1 MATAQTR
8 IGREL
13 ASGRAHRGSA
23 RSGTNVGEAERWLSL
38 VGGGLLAL
46 DGLRRR
52 SLGGLVEAGAGASLL
67 WRGATGHCQV
77 YAALGV
83 NTACHNPAASVS
95 AGRGVKVVKAIT
107 INRPA
112 DELYRFWRNF
122 ENLPRFMR
130 HLESV
135 KVEGNRSHWV
145 ARAPAGFTVS
155 WDAEIINAQ
164 VNTLIAWRSLEG
176 SQVSTA
182 GSVHF
187 SPAPGNRGTEVRV
200 TLKYDPPA
208 GKLGSMIAKLFGE
221 EPGQQI
227 DEDLRCFKQLTEA
240 GEIPSTRGQPTC
252 RQ

>member
-1 MATAQTR
+1 MATAHTR
-8 IGREL
+8 IHREL
-13 ASGRAHRGSA
+13 AAGRPRMGSA
-23 RSGTNVGEAERWLSL
+23 REGTNVGEVERWLSV

-46 DGLRRR
+46 DALRRR
-52 SLGGLVEAGAGASLL
+52 SLLSLFEGGAAASLL
-67 WRGATGHCQV
+67 WRGLTGHCQL

-95 AGRGVKVVKAIT
+95 AGRGVKVVKAVT

-112 DELYRFWRNF
+112 EELYRFWRNF
-122 ENLPRFMR
+122 ENLPRFMS

-135 KVEGNRSHWV
+135 KLEGQRSHWV
-145 ARAPAGFTVS
+145 ARGPAGLSAS
-155 WDAEIINAQ
+155 WDAEIINEQ
-164 VNTLIAWRSLEG
+164 PNTLIAWRSLEG

-187 SPAPGNRGTEVRV
+187 SPAAAGRGTEVRV

-208 GKLGSMIAKLFGE
+208 GKLGAAVARLFGE

-227 DEDLRCFKQLTEA
+227 DEDLHRFKQLMEA
-240 GEIPSTRGQPTC
+240 GEVPTNRG
-252 RQ
+252 

>member
-1 MATAQTR
+1 MATAHTR
-8 IGREL
+8 IHREL
-13 ASGRAHRGSA
+13 AAGRPRMGSA
-23 RSGTNVGEAERWLSL
+23 REGTNVGEVERWLSG

-46 DGLRRR
+46 DALRRR
-52 SLGGLVEAGAGASLL
+52 SLLSLFEGGAAASLL
-67 WRGATGHCQV
+67 WRGLTGHCQL

-95 AGRGVKVVKAIT
+95 AGRGVKVVKAVT

-112 DELYRFWRNF
+112 EELYRFWRNF
-122 ENLPRFMR
+122 ENLPRFMS

-135 KVEGNRSHWV
+135 KLEGQRSHWV
-145 ARAPAGFTVS
+145 ARGPAGLSAS
-155 WDAEIINAQ
+155 WDAEIINEQ
-164 VNTLIAWRSLEG
+164 PNTLIAWRSLEG

-187 SPAPGNRGTEVRV
+187 SPAAAGRGTEVRV

-208 GKLGSMIAKLFGE
+208 GKLGAAVARLFGE

-227 DEDLRCFKQLTEA
+227 DEDLHRFKQLMEA
-240 GEIPSTRGQPTC
+240 GEVPTNRG
-252 RQ
+252 